1 MRHGAGACTA
11 AFCVSAAGVVAPHF
25 VVVDGQAPGHGIV
38 TVTGPACFKQDAALA
53 SWLNDGAIVWRRS
66 PPGMDKAVFNV
77 WCEMFA
83 KFARSYYPEEAKILS
98 LDGAKVLFSP
108 MGLLVLLRSNV
119 HVIAEPS

>member
-1 MRHGAGACTA
+1 
-11 AFCVSAAGVVAPHF
+11 
-25 VVVDGQAPGHGIV
+25 
-38 TVTGPACFKQDAALA
+38 
-53 SWLNDGAIVWRRS
+53 
-66 PPGMDKAVFNV
+66 MDKAVFNV

-98 LDGAKVLFSP
+98 LDGAKVHLSP